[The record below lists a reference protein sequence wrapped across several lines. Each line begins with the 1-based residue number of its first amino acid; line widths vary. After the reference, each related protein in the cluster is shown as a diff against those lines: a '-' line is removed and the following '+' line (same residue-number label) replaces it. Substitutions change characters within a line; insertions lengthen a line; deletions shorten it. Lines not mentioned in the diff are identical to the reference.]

1 MNPVPTQ
8 LWIDGHWVDGGGP
21 ALESH
26 SPTDGSLVWQ
36 GREAAPAQTVDAFG
50 AARRAFGP
58 WWDQPLDA
66 RIAIA
71 QRYAEIVKS
80 RGEELA
86 RLISLEMGKT
96 FWESKAEA
104 GTVVAKIGLS
114 VDALRSRRDTTSF
127 DLAGALATTRFKPHG
142 VVAVLGP
149 FNFPAHLPNGHI
161 VPALLA
167 GNTIVFKPS
176 EQTPAVGAWMAK
188 VWEEAGLPP
197 GVLNLVHGARAV
209 GEAIAADPQS
219 DGLFFTG
226 SGGAGRALH
235 RLFSQW
241 PQKILALEMGGNNA
255 LVVHNAGNLKAA
267 AYHSLLS
274 AFITSGQRCTCARR
288 LIVVEDGK
296 TDAFLAGL
304 VQLTSAAKFGPWN
317 SDPQPF
323 AGTVVNADSGRRI
336 LAAWDGL
343 LAAGGKSLLA
353 PKSLNG
359 NPALLTPGIA
369 DVTEAGK
376 REDEEVFGP
385 LLNVVRVESL
395 DAAIAEANR
404 SQYGLSAGL
413 LSDDRNAW
421 DQFVH
426 EIRAGVVNWNR
437 QTTGASGKLPFGGCG
452 MSGNHRPAGYYSADY
467 CSWPVA
473 SLEYQQ
479 LGIPEQT
486 EPGIVL

>member
-1 MNPVPTQ
+1 MNPVSNR
-8 LWIDGHWVDGGGP
+8 LWIDGQWIDGAGP
-21 ALESH
+21 VLEST
-26 SPTDGSLVWQ
+26 SPTDGSLVWK
-36 GREAAPAQTVDAFG
+36 GNAASPDQVADAFR
-50 AARRAFGP
+50 AARRAFAP

-71 QRYAEIVKS
+71 QRYAELVKS
-80 RGEELA
+80 RSDDLA
-86 RLISLEMGKT
+86 RLISHEMGKAH
-96 FWESKAEA
+96 WESKAEA
-104 GTVVAKIGLS
+104 GTVVAKIALS
-114 VDALRSRRDTTSF
+114 VDALRSRRDTTSV
-127 DLAGALATTRFKPHG
+127 DLAGALATTRYKPHG

-167 GNTIVFKPS
+167 GNTVVFKPS
-176 EQTPAVGAWMAK
+176 EQTPAVGAWMARA
-188 VWEEAGLPP
+188 WEEAGLPP
-197 GVLNLVHGARAV
+197 GVLNLVQGARPV
-209 GEAIAADPQS
+209 GEAVAADPQS

-241 PQKILALEMGGNNA
+241 PQKILALEMGGNNP
-255 LVVHNAGNLKAA
+255 LVVHRAGNLKAA
-267 AYHSLLS
+267 AYHTLLS

-288 LIVVEDGK
+288 LIVVEDSQ
-296 TDAFLAGL
+296 TDAFLAELARLAG
-304 VQLTSAAKFGPWN
+304 SAKFGPWDA
-317 SDPQPF
+317 DPQPF
-323 AGTVVNADSGRRI
+323 AATVVNAESGKRI
-336 LAAWDGL
+336 LEAWNAQ

-353 PKSLNG
+353 PKTLDG
-359 NPALLTPGIA
+359 NPALLTPGLIDMTA
-369 DVTEAGK
+369 V
-376 REDEEVFGP
+376 RERSDEEVFGP
-385 LLNVVRVESL
+385 ILNVIRVPDL
-395 DAAIAEANR
+395 DAAIAEANH

-413 LSDDRNAW
+413 LSDDRIAW

-452 MSGNHRPAGYYSADY
+452 MSGNHRPAGYFSADY

-479 LGIPEQT
+479 LGIPETT